1 MNNTYYISWRTWH
14 ESKTV
19 TPWDW
24 YPMQRGSTFKR
35 RQNSTSTLKVDQ
47 DLILSAY
54 ESRNQPL
61 LDEIEREFIEDVL
74 LSAFVVALDETS
86 AQSEVL
92 KYFPDAEID
101 KCAWVDEATKQKI
114 LRLFDEALR
123 KKELGN

>member
-24 YPMQRGSTFKR
+24 YPLRRGNTFKR
-35 RQNSTSTLKVDQ
+35 KQNSTSTLKVDQ

-61 LDEIEREFIEDVL
+61 LDEIEKEFIEDVL
-74 LSAFVVALDETS
+74 LSAFVVAQDEVA

-92 KYFPDAEID
+92 HYFPDAEID
-101 KCAWVDEATKQKI
+101 KCTWVDDTTKHKI
-114 LRLFDEALR
+114 LELFDKAAR
-123 KKELGN
+123 KKS